1 MFRIS
6 DAIRSTSTADGAV
19 LLDIQQG
26 RILSLNRMGSRVFE
40 MLRGGLDENQI
51 AGEISK
57 DFGVEADSVQAD
69 VLDFIQSL
77 REHNVLSASGLD

>member
-6 DAIRSTSTADGAV
+6 GAIRSTSTRDGAV

-40 MLRGGLDENQI
+40 MLRGGLDEDQI
-51 AGEISK
+51 AGEISN
-57 DFGVEADSVQAD
+57 DFGVDAGSVRAD
-69 VLDFIQSL
+69 VLDFIRTL
-77 REHNVLSASGLD
+77 REHNVLGSSGSD

>member
-1 MFRIS
+1 MFTIS
-6 DAIRSTSTADGAV
+6 GTIRSASTPDGAV
-19 LLDIQQG
+19 LLDVQQG

-57 DFGVEADSVQAD
+57 DFGVDADYARTD
-69 VLDFIQSL
+69 VLDFIRTL
-77 REHNVLSASGLD
+77 REHNVLEAS